1 MKEKFGTDLRECK
14 DKFSGDELK
23 KALHNMRRRLDD
35 PNIIS
40 VTNINN
46 MLLGFRE
53 VQDYDAMVQLVEDLK
68 TVPNSG
74 QYTENKAV
82 VYLHAF
88 ALNRYNKIIQLKLF
102 PVPSNHLGGFLG
114 PSQSP

>member
-82 VYLHAF
+82 VGRFIPKILRFKVSPSVFSLPTALSF
-88 ALNRYNKIIQLKLF
+88 ATL
-102 PVPSNHLGGFLG
+102 
-114 PSQSP
+114 

>member
-1 MKEKFGTDLRECK
+1 
-14 DKFSGDELK
+14 
-23 KALHNMRRRLDD
+23 
-35 PNIIS
+35 
-40 VTNINN
+40 

-88 ALNRYNKIIQLKLF
+88 ALNR
-102 PVPSNHLGGFLG
+102 
-114 PSQSP
+114 

>member
-1 MKEKFGTDLRECK
+1 MKEKFGTDLRECR
-14 DKFSGDELK
+14 DKYSGDELK
-23 KALHNMRRRLDD
+23 QALHNMRRRLDD

-82 VYLHAF
+82 VYAHAF
-88 ALNRYNKIIQLKLF
+88 ALNRYEILIYQHYQHYKNEKR
-102 PVPSNHLGGFLG
+102 N
-114 PSQSP
+114 

>member
-14 DKFSGDELK
+14 DKYSADELK
-23 KALHNMRRRLDD
+23 QALHNMRRRLDD

-82 VYLHAF
+82 VYAHAF
-88 ALNRYNKIIQLKLF
+88 ALNRYEILF
-102 PVPSNHLGGFLG
+102 H
-114 PSQSP
+114 QHYQH